1 MSDSNPPSGSPE
13 PVSSPMSCLTCL
25 QSSPSRLSLWTV
37 LILSTSW
44 VAVCPEAHDKHRF
57 PSLLGVCT
65 SGKSCR
71 GFVPLH
77 AVVYPLR
84 KREMRPG
91 RTQDSCRCLG
101 PELLW
106 TWALCSS
113 CSGKKSF
120 HLSVPPAGGQGCCCH
135 AVAEL
140 SHYKGPPDPNV
151 TMRTLLSKFFN
162 YFFI

>member
-1 MSDSNPPSGSPE
+1 MPVETRKGPAHTHPQTVQSCWGGSFPSFCAEGLALVSPASLTFVSDSNPPSGSPE

-106 TWALCSS
+106 TWALCS
-113 CSGKKSF
+113 
-120 HLSVPPAGGQGCCCH
+120 
-135 AVAEL
+135 
-140 SHYKGPPDPNV
+140 
-151 TMRTLLSKFFN
+151 
-162 YFFI
+162 

>member
-13 PVSSPMSCLTCL
+13 PVSSPMSYLTCL
-25 QSSPSRLSLWTV
+25 QSSPTRLSLWTV
-37 LILSTSW
+37 LILSTFW
-44 VAVCPEAHDKHRF
+44 VAVLVRPEAHDKHCF

-77 AVVYPLR
+77 AVVYLLR

-101 PELLW
+101 SGLLR
-106 TWALCSS
+106 
-113 CSGKKSF
+113 SGPG
-120 HLSVPPAGGQGCCCH
+120 LSVLNALERNHSTLVSHLLGDRDA
-135 AVAEL
+135 AVTQWQ
-140 SHYKGPPDPNV
+140 SCPITKGLQFL
-151 TMRTLLSKFFN
+151 MSL
-162 YFFI
+162 